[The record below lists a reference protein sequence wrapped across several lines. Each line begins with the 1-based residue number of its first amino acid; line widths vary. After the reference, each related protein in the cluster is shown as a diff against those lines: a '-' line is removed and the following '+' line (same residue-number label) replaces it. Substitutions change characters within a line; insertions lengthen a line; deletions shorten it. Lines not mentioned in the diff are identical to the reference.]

1 MAQRKLT
8 RKIWAEIAAHF
19 TFVSLHVACRSGA
32 TAGFTPFALQTRKTS
47 GGIVFSPIAQAINGK
62 GFASAGTNLT
72 GITRIAPVRALPIK
86 GSLRHNNGV
95 DQFNDKLKAVSI
107 ERLLS
112 ALVELNHQALDIE
125 DENLLLNA
133 AAEAVVSCLGLEFC
147 SIWER
152 MPDNSILL
160 RAGSGWNN
168 GRIGRQVERNNSTP
182 ALRVVLSHE
191 PVIINDLAGDSRF
204 PEPSLLSEHGVVSSI
219 NVPIHSATSL
229 CGVLGAHTRAHRE
242 FHTAELNALQLIA
255 QTISAG
261 LPCRGREHR
270 EPQDRWLR
278 AEQLMALGQIAAGMA
293 HELRNPLT
301 SIKGLI
307 QVNQREFEDRGAPVH
322 DFQVIEQEIRRM
334 ERSLQAFLDFARP
347 PRPERHRL
355 DLALLVERV
364 AALVQGRAK
373 KQHVSIEFTA
383 PDVPA
388 QAEVDADQVQQ
399 LLLNLLL
406 NALDA
411 MPSGGSI
418 RISLRH
424 AGAATVE
431 IEVADT
437 GPGIAPHI
445 LPVIFDTFVTDK
457 ESGVGLGLPV
467 SRRIAEDHRG
477 S

>member
-1 MAQRKLT
+1 MVL
-8 RKIWAEIAAHF
+8 
-19 TFVSLHVACRSGA
+19 
-32 TAGFTPFALQTRKTS
+32 
-47 GGIVFSPIAQAINGK
+47 SPIAQANAGK
-62 GFASAGTNLT
+62 GFASAGTNVT
-72 GITRIAPVRALPIK
+72 GITGVATIRALPIK
-86 GSLRHNNGV
+86 GPFRHNKGV
-95 DQFNDKLKAVSI
+95 DQANDKLKAASI

-112 ALVELNHQALDIE
+112 ALVDLNRQSLDIA
-125 DENLLLNA
+125 DENSLLNA
-133 AAEAVVSCLGLEFC
+133 AAKVVVSCLGVEFC

-152 MPDNSILL
+152 MSDNSLLL
-160 RAGSGWNN
+160 RAGFGWDD
-168 GRIGRQVERNNSTP
+168 GRIGRQMERNNSTP
-182 ALRVVLSHE
+182 ALRVLLSHE
-191 PVIINDLAGDSRF
+191 PVIINNLAGDSRF
-204 PEPSLLSEHGVVSSI
+204 PEPSLLKEHGVVSSL
-219 NVPIHSATSL
+219 NVPIHSPTRL

-242 FHTAELNALQLIA
+242 FQTAELNALQLIA

-261 LPCRGREHR
+261 LPCHGGEHR

-278 AEQLMALGQIAAGMA
+278 AEQLMALGQIAAGVA

-307 QVNQREFEDRGAPVH
+307 QVNQREFEDRGVPSH
-322 DFQVIEQEIRRM
+322 DFQVIEHEIRRM
-334 ERSLQAFLDFARP
+334 ERSLEAFLDFARP

-355 DLALLVERV
+355 DLAFLVERV

-373 KQHVSIEFTA
+373 KQQVSIDFTA
-383 PDVPA
+383 PDAPA

-477 S
+477 SLTAANLAVGGASFVLTLPVAGRVL